1 MDKVRRAAIVNLA
14 VNVAAPIAVFY
25 LLRAVGAG
33 QWWALL
39 AAGVPPVVNAV
50 RTVVTRRRIDVL
62 AVFTLS
68 ILVLSVAVSFVTG
81 SPRFLLAKDGWLTG
95 VAGAWMLGTL
105 AGTPFLFQVIR
116 SLTTGSSRE
125 KAETAWR
132 DSPTYRHLLR
142 VSTSFWGVG
151 LVLDAG
157 VRVLL
162 AYTLP
167 VDRVPLIGGLQY
179 IALFVVL
186 EGGTRLYGRRRG
198 ALDRIEVESGQRL
211 GQREAVSTS
220 A

>member
-1 MDKVRRAAIVNLA
+1 MDRVRREAIVNLV

-25 LLRAVGAG
+25 LMRAIGVG
-33 QWWALL
+33 QWWSLLGAGALP
-39 AAGVPPVVNAV
+39 AANAL

-62 AVFTLS
+62 AVFTMS
-68 ILVLSVAVSFVTG
+68 ILVASVAVSFVTG

-95 VAGAWMLGTL
+95 VAGAWLLGTL
-105 AGTPFLFQVIR
+105 VRTPFLYQVIR
-116 SLTTGSSRE
+116 SWLTGSARE

-132 DSPTYRHLLR
+132 DSPTYRRMLR
-142 VSTSFWGVG
+142 VTTSFWGVG

-179 IALFVVL
+179 VVL
-186 EGGTRLYGRRRG
+186 YLALEVATRLYGRRRTT
-198 ALDRIEVESGQRL
+198 LDRIEMESGQRL
-211 GQREAVSTS
+211 GQRTEVSTS
-220 A
+220 V